1 MNQAVN
7 GDKSKL
13 KTLLNGGP
21 SASVAGLKSQLSGR
35 ISSTPEPGDIVI
47 YKSHSHTGLVESV
60 DKSGKTVK
68 TIEGNTSVKGNG
80 FSRNGGGVAEKDR
93 KWSELIFARPNW
105 NAVSGSSDSD
115 SSKKGKKKSKKSGSG
130 SGLPVS
136 YNELSNMAGGSSGL
150 LLRSN
155 PGAKLY
161 ANNKA
166 LFGGKSGASKGGVNG
181 GFDAS
186 LGKQAFSMASDAVS
200 YSASNSDSKLA
211 ANNGTISVELFIKFI
226 KAISGLL
233 NTVANNTSPIGQIY
247 DVLSN
252 NLGKNNSSS
261 GSTTS
266 NTANGA
272 NTTSNE
278 KTGNNSGSFGGSSD
292 LDIDANI
299 KGLTDVLAA
308 IAKG

>member
-1 MNQAVN
+1 
-7 GDKSKL
+7 
-13 KTLLNGGP
+13 
-21 SASVAGLKSQLSGR
+21 
-35 ISSTPEPGDIVI
+35 
-47 YKSHSHTGLVESV
+47 
-60 DKSGKTVK
+60 
-68 TIEGNTSVKGNG
+68 
-80 FSRNGGGVAEKDR
+80 
-93 KWSELIFARPNW
+93 
-105 NAVSGSSDSD
+105 
-115 SSKKGKKKSKKSGSG
+115 
-130 SGLPVS
+130 
-136 YNELSNMAGGSSGL
+136 
-150 LLRSN
+150 
-155 PGAKLY
+155 
-161 ANNKA
+161 
-166 LFGGKSGASKGGVNG
+166 
-181 GFDAS
+181 
-186 LGKQAFSMASDAVS
+186 MASDAVS